1 MPACVLDASTAV
13 AWAMPDEIAPP
24 AHLWD
29 MISLDGAIV
38 PPLWPFEVA
47 NTVLNAVRRGRVT
60 ETAMVQILTELSAMN
75 AHIEDE
81 SAIACWGS
89 TATIALTYR
98 LSVYDAAYLELAKRR
113 NLPLATLDRRLAEAA
128 QAAGVALL

>member
-13 AWAMPDEIAPP
+13 AWAMPDEIAPS
-24 AHLWD
+24 AELWD
-29 MISLDGAIV
+29 RISDEGAIV
-38 PPLWPFEVA
+38 PPLWPCEVA

-60 ETAMVQILTELSAMN
+60 ETAMAHILIELRAMNTQVEDASAM
-75 AHIEDE
+75 
-81 SAIACWGS
+81 ACWDI
-89 TATIALTYR
+89 TATVALQYR

-128 QAAGVALL
+128 RLAGVAVI